1 MPYLLSYYILLVH
14 WRFEEP
20 SQMFWPHDFA
30 ITLSDLFGLRMPAA
44 LRSEWLS
51 LPFWP
56 FLAWTGIFVG
66 SQPSSLQVLLLRF
79 HGVTPAHARNTSFV
93 SLFHSQMCVCVCV
106 CLRRGVSRH
115 VTSRL
120 FSFALSYS
128 PLPRS
133 VHVRSGR
140 FRTEFLRQIRCLPV
154 WPVSRPPPP
163 GWVVDLAAA
172 CCM

>member
-1 MPYLLSYYILLVH
+1 
-14 WRFEEP
+14 
-20 SQMFWPHDFA
+20 MFWPHDFA

-106 CLRRGVSRH
+106 SAEVCHVMSRH
-115 VTSRL
+115 ACFPLLSPIHRCQGL
-120 FSFALSYS
+120 YMFAVAAFELNFY
-128 PLPRS
+128 
-133 VHVRSGR
+133 VKY
-140 FRTEFLRQIRCLPV
+140 
-154 WPVSRPPPP
+154 
-163 GWVVDLAAA
+163 AA
-172 CCM
+172 CQSDLCQDLPHQDEL

>member
-1 MPYLLSYYILLVH
+1 MQTKSLVRGALSVILLVH
-14 WRFEEP
+14 WWFEEP

-30 ITLSDLFGLRMPAA
+30 ITLSWSLRPAA

-79 HGVTPAHARNTSFV
+79 YRVTPADARNTSFV
-93 SLFHSQMCVCVCV
+93 SLFHSQMCVCV

-140 FRTEFLRQIRCLPV
+140 FRTEFLRQVCCLPV